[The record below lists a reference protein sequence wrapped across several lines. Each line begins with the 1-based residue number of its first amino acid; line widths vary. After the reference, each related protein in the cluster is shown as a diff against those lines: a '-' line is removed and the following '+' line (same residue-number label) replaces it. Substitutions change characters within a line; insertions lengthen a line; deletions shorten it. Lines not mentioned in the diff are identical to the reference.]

1 MHRSSVGEIV
11 KTNMLSESYKSF
23 SYKSYSLAVD
33 HMVYS
38 TSQKKSES
46 VGNVL
51 FMIDK
56 MKEESAVS
64 RARNR
69 SNKSELNVR

>member
-1 MHRSSVGEIV
+1 MNRTSVREIV
-11 KTNMLSESYKSF
+11 KEKMLSESYKSF

-38 TSQKKSES
+38 TSQKKSGS

-69 SNKSELNVR
+69 SNKSELDVR